1 MSPKHSAVISMDI
14 PIFSG
19 LQRKAQLEQAKI
31 ELEPVTGNN
40 VMKYID
46 KSNEL
51 IAETAKNLKLTNYHE
66 LASRAA
72 DVYKRQA

>member
-1 MSPKHSAVISMDI
+1 
-14 PIFSG
+14 
-19 LQRKAQLEQAKI
+19 
-31 ELEPVTGNN
+31 
-40 VMKYID
+40 MKYID

-72 DVYKRQA
+72 ALSAELKEKEREISSLEQRLQHRKLPTL